1 MVKRYAFIICAV
13 VIIIIVF
20 VFAFFN
26 RNSSSS
32 EWTSGGKYS
41 HMYRAEAEIIDIS
54 EDSETLTVELIS
66 EEEFIDTDTLILDY
80 SYADRMD
87 EIKVGDTIF
96 FYYFIWEVED
106 NNVKAEEI
114 FVKEAQ

>member
-1 MVKRYAFIICAV
+1 MKKKLRPFTCAV
-13 VIIIIVF
+13 VIIIILF

-26 RNSSSS
+26 RNSSSG
-32 EWTSGGKYS
+32 ELTSGGKYS

-80 SYADRMD
+80 SDAYRMD
-87 EIKVGDTIF
+87 EVKVGDTIF